1 MPRKGPKSQ
10 DETVETPEPTEA
22 PAQENTESTTESTE
36 DTIDLTAFE
45 AAVKTAI
52 DNRDQSNGDL
62 RSEDQE
68 AVVAEYRK
76 LDGQKPRNAAKRHL
90 EDGMRTA
97 IRAKDVVLANGY
109 VELKDALS
117 AAAPR
122 KDRPAANPT
131 DSYVQT
137 AFALRLAANLQAA
150 SQPEGVAEN
159 WQEQLD
165 EFTKA
170 HAEEVEAYRQYVE
183 GGEEGDEP
191 EVHAAVRE
199 AFKRAS
205 KRVGKGGGKR
215 ANAGGPRR
223 NVKNHIRE
231 VFAGVE
237 VGTTLTVNQISKA
250 DSKEYGEDHP
260 SAGAVTQ
267 ALFPKGDKPHGIEGI
282 ETSDDKPRGATKVA
296 A

>member
-10 DETVETPEPTEA
+10 DETVETPEATEA
-22 PAQENTESTTESTE
+22 PAQTESTESTE
-36 DTIDLTAFE
+36 DTFDLSAFE
-45 AAVKTAI
+45 TAVKTAI

-76 LDGQKPRNAAKRHL
+76 LDGQKARNAAKRHL

-97 IRAKDVVLANGY
+97 IRGKDVVLANGY
-109 VELKDALS
+109 VELKDAL
-117 AAAPR
+117 AASTPR

-165 EFTKA
+165 EFTQA
-170 HAEEVEAYRQYVE
+170 HAEQVEAYRQYVE

-191 EVHAAVRE
+191 DVHAAVRE
-199 AFKRAS
+199 AFKRAA

-231 VFAGVE
+231 VFKSVE

-250 DSKEYGEDHP
+250 DSEEYGSDHP

-282 ETSDDKPRGATKVA
+282 ETNDDKPRGATKVA